1 MTRGGQEG
9 FKNNMEKMIDGKAL
23 AESIQ
28 KELKEEIA
36 SKNLSPNLAVVL
48 VGDDSASKIYVNLKK
63 KACQQAG
70 IEFHEYLLDADCN
83 EDHILE
89 VINFLN
95 KDNNIDAI
103 LIQLPLPK
111 KFDTDKIIKAM
122 DPDKDVDGFH
132 AQNID
137 KFLTNQSGFVPGLS
151 LGIFK
156 LIAST
161 EENLEHKQAVIIA
174 KSDIFYRPLAK
185 LLNDQGASTTIAH
198 PDDEDIKDKTSQADI
213 LVAAAGQAFF
223 VTADMVKDDAIV
235 IDVGT
240 NKIDNN
246 YVVGDVDYSAVF
258 QKASHITPV
267 PGGVGPMTVALLLYN
282 TVKLA

>member
-1 MTRGGQEG
+1 MAQ
-9 FKNNMEKMIDGKAL
+9 MIDGKAL

-28 KELKEEIA
+28 QQLKEEIIT
-36 SKNLSPNLAVVL
+36 KNLSPNLAVVL
-48 VGDDSASKIYVNLKK
+48 VGDDSASQIYVNLKK
-63 KACQQAG
+63 KACHQVG
-70 IEFHEYLLDADCN
+70 IEFHEYLLDADCI
-83 EDHILE
+83 EERVLE

-95 KDNNIDAI
+95 KDNNTDAI

-111 KFDTDKIIKAM
+111 KFDTDKIIQTMSPA
-122 DPDKDVDGFH
+122 KDVDGFH
-132 AQNID
+132 PQNIE
-137 KFLTNQSGFVPGLS
+137 KFLTNQSGFIPGLS

-161 EENLEHKQAVIIA
+161 EENLQNKQAVIIA

-198 PDDEDIKDKTSQADI
+198 PDDKDIKTKTLQADV
-213 LVAAAGQAFF
+213 LVAAAGQPFF
-223 VTADMVKDDAIV
+223 VTGDMVKEDAII

-267 PGGVGPMTVALLLYN
+267 PGGVGPMTVAMLLHN
-282 TVKLA
+282 TVKLAEK